1 MEIFYNYRMNALVV
15 GERELAFHAERARVV
30 EERTQRPAP
39 RPVTSTGSLVT
50 STGSLVTIPAN

>member
-1 MEIFYNYRMNALVV
+1 MEIFYNYRMNTLVV
-15 GERELAFHAERARVV
+15 DERELAFHAERARVV

-50 STGSLVTIPAN
+50 IPAN